1 MLKENY
7 TECLSRLT
15 KQLDREVVNTQ
26 NSVDIETIIAS
37 LDVGYGEHIDSYL
50 PEFLDGQLKQM
61 DSNLK
66 ALTQK
71 VVILQCALNNWSAI
85 FEGGYAD
92 SIVAQYH
99 KTFNRFLATCETQE
113 GWSKELDDY
122 YYKDLSMAQRIMFP
136 AGAQV
141 TETSAGFGIKQGLQ
155 GGLFDSMRFLWLTA
169 IQGGCKGYYQ
179 IHTHTPELSEFNPQ
193 GWNDCYLRI
202 AEMLELNPQVK
213 GIFGGSWFYDPQLKT
228 VSPRLMYLQS
238 VPLEN
243 GARSFYTHDDT
254 SGNAIYSSKTR
265 RKLHDEGKYTPQC
278 YLLIWPREAMIRWAR
293 EYKNSHNIAEIPV
306 GVAK

>member
-7 TECLSRLT
+7 IECLSTLT
-15 KQLDREVVNTQ
+15 KQLDTLV
-26 NSVDIETIIAS
+26 SISKKPVDLEKIIAS
-37 LDVGYGEHIDSYL
+37 LDVSYGEHIDTYV
-50 PEFLDGQLKQM
+50 PEFFDLQLKQM
-61 DSNLK
+61 DENTK

-71 VVILQCALNNWSAI
+71 IVILQCALNHWSKI
-85 FEGGYAD
+85 FEGNYAD
-92 SIVAQYH
+92 SIVVQYR
-99 KTFNRFLATCETQE
+99 KTFNRFLATCETKD

-122 YYKDLSMAQRIMFP
+122 YYKDLSMALRIMFP

-141 TETSAGFGIKQGLQ
+141 TETSSGFGIKQGLK
-155 GGLFDSMRFLWLTA
+155 GNIVDSVRFLWLSL

-213 GIFGGSWFYDPQLKT
+213 GIFGGSWFYDPQLKDI
-228 VSPRLMYLQS
+228 SPRLMYLQS

-243 GARSFYTHDDT
+243 GASSFYTHDDT

-265 RKLHDEGKYTPQC
+265 RKLHEEGKYTPRS
-278 YLLIWPREAMIRWAR
+278 YLLIWPREAMIQWAR
-293 EYKNSHNIAEIPV
+293 DYKRSHSIVEIPA
-306 GVAK
+306 GVVK